1 MAFEK
6 CIEEVTKAVGRDLT
20 DDELD
25 SLFSGVEKRARRKL
39 REEAGISS
47 EDAYRQAADEFAQ
60 EKSIDAIIKKRNTA
74 LALHRRAEALDY
86 VNSQFSDRPAFG
98 LEALMVGVNRLRKG
112 ARLSAAAEQNALA
125 GYLTRGFQADIERE
139 GLWKVFVSGLLD
151 REISK
156 ELWEIDRPGGKPG
169 ISGSDEAQRIA
180 KYMAKWQD
188 AARLEANKAGA
199 WIKKSPG
206 YIVRQSHSMFK
217 IRGKGG
223 PEAFR
228 EWRDMIYPLLDE
240 RTFDDVEN
248 VESFLRGVYDGLAS
262 GVHLSSPGGGLP
274 VGMSGGRSVAR
285 SMSQDRLLHF
295 RSADAWFDYNA
306 KYGSGSLRESFLFGL
321 QRSAKDTGLMRVWGP
336 NPRDTYDRVFNE
348 LISDTKGDP
357 DSRAKLRADR
367 SWLDNRFAE
376 IDGSAYIPGNVIG
389 AKYSAV
395 ARGIESTSKLGFAMV
410 SGFSDIPIAASEL
423 SYQGQG
429 FLSSYASVIGSLSP
443 KNKAEKEVLGMI
455 GVLSDTMTG
464 QAVARFSGHDDLP
477 GSMSRLLR
485 TFFKW
490 NGLQWWTDTL
500 RDGVTLAMS
509 SRMADNSGAGWGRL
523 DKDLKRVLELF
534 GIDGDKW
541 DMIRVHG
548 LVESAGKRFITPE
561 GIRNVPDEAIAGAL
575 ESGGSKATK
584 AAIGRYRDE
593 LERQLRAYFIDR
605 AEYAIIEP
613 DARTNAIL
621 RQGTRPGTPMGE
633 LARFIGQFK
642 AFPTAVTQKTIGREI
657 YGRGSDTLGEALRG
671 GNGEWLGL
679 AHLIV
684 GTTVFGYISMA
695 AKDVLKGK
703 TPRDP
708 TDPGTIIAAAL
719 QGGGLGIY
727 GDYLFGEA
735 SRFGHSPIENAAG
748 PGLGTA
754 ADIITLFQRARDGD
768 DVASSALRFVISHTP
783 GANLFYTKAL
793 LDYLIVYRIQE
804 AMNPGYLRRMERRV
818 KRQNEQKF
826 LIDPSKAV
834 KRRRVPER
842 P

>member
-6 CIEEVTKAVGRDLT
+6 CIEEVTRAVGRDLT

-25 SLFSGVEKRARRKL
+25 SLFSGVERRAKRKL
-39 REEAGISS
+39 REDSGISS
-47 EDAYRQAADEFAQ
+47 EDAYREAADEFAQ
-60 EKSIDAIIKKRNTA
+60 EKTIDAIIRKRNTA
-74 LALHRRAEALDY
+74 LALHRRAEALDFTK
-86 VNSQFSDRPAFG
+86 SQFSDRPALG

-125 GYLTRGFQADIERE
+125 GYLTRGFQADIEKE

-206 YIVRQSHSMFK
+206 YIVRQSHNMFK

-223 PEAFR
+223 PEAFK
-228 EWRDMIYPLLDE
+228 EWRDLIYPLLDE

-248 VESFLRGVYDGLAS
+248 REEFLRGVYDGLAS

-274 VGMSGGRSVAR
+274 VGLGSGRSVAR

-306 KYGSGSLRESFLFGL
+306 KFGSGSLRESFLFGL

-357 DSRAKLRADR
+357 DSRQKLQSDR

-389 AKYSAV
+389 AKYSSV
-395 ARGIESTSKLGFAMV
+395 VRGVESASKLGFAMV

-429 FLSSYASVIGSLSP
+429 FLSSYASVLGSFSG
-443 KNKAEKEVLGMI
+443 KSKAEKEILGMI

-477 GSMSRLLR
+477 GTMSRLMR
-485 TFFKW
+485 TYFKW

-500 RDGVTLAMS
+500 RDGVTLSMS
-509 SRMADNSGAGWGRL
+509 SRLADNSRAGWGRL
-523 DKDLKRVLELF
+523 DKDLKRVLSLF
-534 GIDGDKW
+534 GIDGEKW

-548 LVESAGKRFITPE
+548 LVESEGKRFITPE
-561 GIRNVPDEAIAGAL
+561 GIKNVPDETIAGVL
-575 ESGGSKATK
+575 ERNGNKVTK

-593 LERQLRAYFIDR
+593 LERQIRAYFIDR

-613 DARTNAIL
+613 DARTTAIL
-621 RQGTRPGTPMGE
+621 RRGTRPGTVEGE
-633 LARFIGQFK
+633 VFRFVGQFK
-642 AFPTAVTQKTIGREI
+642 AFPTAVIQKTLGREI
-657 YGRGSDTLGEALRG
+657 YGRGSDTLGQALRS

-703 TPRDP
+703 TPRNP
-708 TDPGTIIAAAL
+708 LAKETILAAAA

-735 SRFGHSPIENAAG
+735 SRFGHTPLESAAG
-748 PGLGTA
+748 PALGSA
-754 ADIITLFQRARDGD
+754 ADLIALYQKARDGQD
-768 DVASSALRFVISHTP
+768 TASTALRFVLTHTP

-793 LDYLIVYRIQE
+793 LDYLIVYQVQE

-818 KRQNEQKF
+818 KKQNQQRF

-842 P
+842 Q